1 MHPHCEVM
9 MLHSFLAMFQMTKRE
24 GKTICELGS
33 REQSERESRGLS
45 VIPTLVLALAVATV
59 LRRKHVF
66 RHPLLIC
73 GMREGIESSHS
84 CCFNSAISVR
94 GKETRDRILPAISP
108 ITSPSPQITSPA
120 SRSHATRWQSPPLL
134 SRPSLSPPP
143 AHIKTS
149 RLRRKRLGF
158 SISSNKLHPSFY

>member
-1 MHPHCEVM
+1 
-9 MLHSFLAMFQMTKRE
+9 MLHTFLAMFQMTKRE

-33 REQSERESRGLS
+33 RELSERESRGLS

-73 GMREGIESSHS
+73 GMREWIESSHS

-108 ITSPSPQITSPA
+108 IHTVSASHRHPHHALTPPST
-120 SRSHATRWQSPPLL
+120 
-134 SRPSLSPPP
+134 P
-143 AHIKTS
+143 AHPCLAAPCEMAISTIAQSSIALAPARPHKDIAAS
-149 RLRRKRLGF
+149 SQEAGF
-158 SISSNKLHPSFY
+158 QYQF